1 MFFFPL
7 NLDGGEG
14 VNQLFRVQNAD
25 LRARVALQALERWPL
40 PACRDLLEF
49 CLNDCDTD
57 AALRAELELRKKELD
72 VYHWVSAA

>member
-1 MFFFPL
+1 M
-7 NLDGGEG
+7 
-14 VNQLFRVQNAD
+14 NQLFRVQNAD

-49 CLNDCDTD
+49 CLNDRDTD

-72 VYHWVSAA
+72 VYHWVCAA